1 MKKSVLLLAILA
13 TLGVAT
19 SVAQPRAV
27 GGQLGYL
34 IEASYEHTLGNNFLS
49 IDLGFPGW
57 FVGGFFV
64 ETVGTYNWLNPFG
77 VDFPTIEKGDWN
89 WYMGAGLGLGGGG
102 GSVTNPS
109 LDDNLNTII
118 VRSTT
123 GSFYFGAAGRFG
135 VEYNFWFPL
144 QLSVEWRPMIGPNF
158 WNSTARNATTNAV
171 ITQQSGVMFNTGA
184 LYATAFV
191 LGVRYKF

>member
-57 FVGGFFV
+57 FVGGFGI
-64 ETVGTYNWLNPFG
+64 ETVATYNWLNPFG
-77 VDFPTIEKGDWN
+77 ADFPTIEKGDWN
-89 WYMGAGLGLGGGG
+89 WYMGAGLGLGDFISANRSFDSGAGMTIKT
-102 GSVTNPS
+102 V
-109 LDDNLNTII
+109 DN
-118 VRSTT
+118 
-123 GSFYFGAAGRFG
+123 SFYLGAAGRFG

-144 QLSVEWRPMIGPNF
+144 QLSVEWRPLIGPSIASYSQTYEPSGTIVNKG
-158 WNSTARNATTNAV
+158 
-171 ITQQSGVMFNTGA
+171 SGVGFNREA
-184 LYATAFV
+184 LYATAFI